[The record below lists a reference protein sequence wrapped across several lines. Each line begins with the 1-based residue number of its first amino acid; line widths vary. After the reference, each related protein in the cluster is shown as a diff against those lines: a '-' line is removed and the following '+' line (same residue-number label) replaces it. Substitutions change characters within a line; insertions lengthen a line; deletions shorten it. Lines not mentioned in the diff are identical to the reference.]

1 MNMRQ
6 QLVKTVESILAQ
18 DECLV
23 LLLGDIGVFGFRKAF
38 ESFVDRV
45 YNIGI
50 LEQSTIS
57 LAAGLSMEGFIPV
70 VHTIAPF
77 IVERSLEQLK
87 IDFCYQLLG
96 GNFIS
101 VGAAYDYA
109 ALGCTHHCP
118 GDVGILKNLPG
129 MEIIL
134 PGTSG
139 EFDTLFRQV
148 YANNNPTY
156 FRLSERQNSTEHKVS
171 FGRAEVVK
179 QGELATVIAVGP
191 ILEAVIDACKELDV
205 TILYYTTVI
214 PFDADTL
221 KKNAASSKVIL
232 CEPYYRGVLSSE
244 IIRAMK
250 SRPITLECIG
260 IPHKMLTN
268 YGLAAEHDAHLGLT
282 ADKIRKKI
290 ERCIYE

>member
-6 QLVKTVESILAQ
+6 QLVQTVESILAQ
-18 DECLV
+18 DDRLV

-38 ESFVDRV
+38 ELFKNRV

-57 LAAGLSMEGFIPV
+57 LAAGLSMEGFVPV

-77 IVERSLEQLK
+77 IVERSFEQLK
-87 IDFCYQLLG
+87 IDFCYQQLG

-101 VGAAYDYA
+101 VGSSYDYA

-134 PGTSG
+134 PGTAG
-139 EFDTLFRQV
+139 EFDSLFRQV

-156 FRLSERQNSTEHKVS
+156 FRLSERENRTQYNVK
-171 FGRAEVVK
+171 FGKAEVVK
-179 QGELATVIAVGP
+179 QGKQATVIAVGP
-191 ILEAVIDACKELDV
+191 ILEAVFEACKDLDV
-205 TILYYTTVI
+205 TILYYTTVL

-221 KKNAASSKVIL
+221 KKNAISSKIIL
-232 CEPYYRGVLSSE
+232 CEPYYHGVLSSE
-244 IIRAMK
+244 ILHAMK
-250 SRPITLECIG
+250 PRPIALDCIG
-260 IPHKMLTN
+260 IPYKMLTN
-268 YGLAAEHDAHLGLT
+268 YGLAAEHDDCLGLT
-282 ADKIRKKI
+282 PSKIR
-290 ERCIYE
+290 ERMVRFIYE